1 MAEQFTKTA
10 TQLLYSKRP
19 GDILITYHG
28 GSRSVR
34 REQDALVFL
43 LMQGYIK
50 FVNRMNYL
58 RTDKRGKEVMEVE
71 THYMVLKRPEWMDQ

>member
-1 MAEQFTKTA
+1 MDKFSKTA
-10 TQLLYSKRP
+10 TQLLYAKHP

-28 GSRSVR
+28 GARGVR

-43 LMQGYIK
+43 LLKGYIK
-50 FVNRMNYL
+50 YVNRMNYL
-58 RTDKRGKEVMEVE
+58 RTDSRGKEVAEVE